1 MIDLHLQ
8 TQLQKR
14 KNPFGSSRVDHPF
27 QAHNDADN
35 VFSKEFHRI
44 QSTLKDIKQDINH
57 QSKGVVV
64 VGEPG
69 FGKTHLMMRLANSR
83 LKTNR
88 LLFIR
93 QPNNPDAVIY
103 HIYSRILESLI
114 RNIPRIN
121 YTQLEYLITNSC
133 TKIFEEIFVE
143 KPHLYLKKSSKKDRD
158 ILAEVENGNHLKLLT
173 FLSSNTR
180 AKRELWEHIENRA
193 YLWWVTNYSSAG
205 YAPEILKGIIKFCG
219 YRAIDYRSI
228 IREWLAM
235 NEVPQKYLDK
245 VRIASWNHNIDREE
259 VSLEALKIFGYL
271 SLLDEPLIIVFDQLE
286 GLGREY
292 NQNLLHSFG
301 EAIKEIFTHVPNS
314 LIILNLFPDRW
325 EQFQQEF
332 DDSIVDRISQ
342 CQVFLDR
349 PNEQQ
354 LKAILNEKSKSINVP
369 IEQLFT
375 PEEIQTILS
384 KKSVRSIIN
393 SAGDF
398 YNYKIHNIPLPEDL
412 KIEKNSINQL
422 PSNLNL
428 PSLVSDIKQIK
439 EAVLRI
445 SEKLEIESNI
455 ETNLEPKLYK
465 NGKKSLHQEHQNQT
479 NAYRILTNYLNQQY
493 HELEENYSE
502 SQIITS
508 SDDRGKL
515 EKIFES
521 LKIIQPSL
529 KLDFLTLDRKKK
541 IPDHLVIETSTQG
554 YAIGFLYYGGNAF
567 FSRMTNWNEL
577 ATKNSHLKFYLY
589 RDARGYQVSGEKSLA
604 ELEKFKNLE
613 NAEYIVLTKDERIIF
628 ELVYQII
635 VDIQNQDLEVELD
648 EALSII
654 FQRYSHHSLLK
665 IAYEVTGN
673 INN

>member
-1 MIDLHLQ
+1 MIDLNLQ
-8 TQLQKR
+8 AQLQKR

-27 QAHNDADN
+27 QVHNDADN

-64 VGEPG
+64 IGEPG

-114 RNIPRIN
+114 RSIPKIN
-121 YTQLEYLITNSC
+121 YTQLEYLIANSC
-133 TKIFEEIFVE
+133 ANIFQEIIVE
-143 KPHLYLKKSSKKDRD
+143 NPHLYLQKTSKKDRD
-158 ILAEVENGNHLKLLT
+158 ILAEVEHGNYLKLLT
-173 FLSSNTR
+173 YLSSDIKAR
-180 AKRELWEHIENRA
+180 RELWEHIENRV

-245 VRIASWNHNIDREE
+245 VRIASWNQSINREE

-332 DDSIVDRISQ
+332 DDSIIDRISQ
-342 CQVFLDR
+342 CQVFLHK
-349 PNEQQ
+349 PSEEQ
-354 LKAILNEKSKSINVP
+354 LKTILNEKSKSINIP
-369 IEQLFT
+369 IEQIFT
-375 PEEIQTILS
+375 PQEIQTILNRN
-384 KKSVRSIIN
+384 SVRGIIN
-393 SAGDF
+393 SAADF
-398 YNYKIHNIPLPEDL
+398 YNYKIHNIPLPEYLNVETRNTIKLQD
-412 KIEKNSINQL
+412 N
-422 PSNLNL
+422 SNLQ
-428 PSLVSDIKQIK
+428 SLASDIKQVK
-439 EAVLRI
+439 ELVLKI
-445 SEKLEIESNI
+445 AEKLDIESNL
-455 ETNLEPKLYK
+455 ETNSEAKVDK
-465 NGKKSLHQEHQNQT
+465 NGKTSIAQATQT
-479 NAYRILTNYLNQQY
+479 NADKIIIDYLNQQY

-508 SDDRGKL
+508 SDDQGKL
-515 EKIFES
+515 EKIFAS
-521 LKIIQPSL
+521 FKIIKPDI
-529 KLDFLTLDRKKK
+529 KLDFLALDKPKK
-541 IPDHLVIETSTQG
+541 IPDHLVIQTATLG
-554 YAIGFLYYGGNAF
+554 YAISFLYDGGNAF

-577 ATKNSHLKFYLY
+577 VVKNSHLNFYVY

-604 ELEKFKNLE
+604 ELDKFKNLD

-635 VDIQNQDLEVELD
+635 VDIQNQDLEVKLD
-648 EALSII
+648 EALLVVLK
-654 FQRYSHHSLLK
+654 RYSHHSLLK
-665 IAYEVTGN
+665 IAHKVIGN
-673 INN
+673 ISI

>member
-1 MIDLHLQ
+1 MIDLNLQ

-27 QAHNDADN
+27 QVHNDADN

-64 VGEPG
+64 IGEPG

-114 RNIPRIN
+114 RSIPKIN
-121 YTQLEYLITNSC
+121 YTQLEYLIANSC
-133 TKIFEEIFVE
+133 ANIFKEIIVE
-143 KPHLYLKKSSKKDRD
+143 NPHLYLQKTSKKDRD
-158 ILAEVENGNHLKLLT
+158 ILAAVEHGNYLKLLT
-173 FLSSNTR
+173 YLSSDTKAR
-180 AKRELWEHIENRA
+180 RELWEHIENRV

-219 YRAIDYRSI
+219 YRSIDYRCI

-235 NEVPQKYLDK
+235 NEVPQKYLDQ
-245 VRIASWNHNIDREE
+245 VRIASWNQSINREE

-314 LIILNLFPDRW
+314 LIIFNLFPDRW
-325 EQFQQEF
+325 EQWQQEF
-332 DDSIVDRISQ
+332 DDSIIDRISQ
-342 CQVFLDR
+342 CQVFLHK
-349 PNEQQ
+349 PSEQQ
-354 LKAILNEKSKSINVP
+354 LKAILNEKSKSINIP
-369 IEQLFT
+369 IEQIFT
-375 PEEIQTILS
+375 PQEIQTILNRN
-384 KKSVRSIIN
+384 SVRGIIN
-393 SAGDF
+393 SAADF
-398 YNYKIHNIPLPEDL
+398 YNYKIHGISLPEYL
-412 KIEKNSINQL
+412 NVETRNKIKLQEN
-422 PSNLNL
+422 SNLQ
-428 PSLVSDIKQIK
+428 SLASDIKQIK
-439 EAVLRI
+439 ELVLKI
-445 SEKLEIESNI
+445 AGKLDIESNL
-455 ETNLEPKLYK
+455 ETNLEAKVDK
-465 NGKKSLHQEHQNQT
+465 NGKTSITEATQT
-479 NAYRILTNYLNQQY
+479 NADKIITDYLNQQY

-521 LKIIQPSL
+521 FKIIKPDI
-529 KLDFLTLDRKKK
+529 KLDFLALDRPKK
-541 IPDHLVIETSTQG
+541 IPDHLVIQTTNLG
-554 YAIGFLYYGGNAF
+554 YAISFLYDAGNAF

-577 ATKNSHLKFYLY
+577 VLKNSHINFYMY
-589 RDARGYQVSGEKSLA
+589 REARVYQVSGEKSIA
-604 ELEKFKNLE
+604 ELDKFKNLD
-613 NAEYIVLTKDERIIF
+613 NAEYIIFTKDERIIF

-635 VDIQNQDLEVELD
+635 VDIQNQDLEVSLD
-648 EALSII
+648 EALLVVLK
-654 FQRYSHHSLLK
+654 RYSHHSLLK
-665 IAYEVTGN
+665 IAHKVIGN
-673 INN
+673 IKI

>member
-1 MIDLHLQ
+1 MIDLNLQ
-8 TQLQKR
+8 AQLQKR

-64 VGEPG
+64 IGEPG

-114 RNIPRIN
+114 RSIPKIN
-121 YTQLEYLITNSC
+121 YTQLEYLIANSC
-133 TKIFEEIFVE
+133 ANIFKEIIVE
-143 KPHLYLKKSSKKDRD
+143 NPHLYLAKVSKKDKN
-158 ILAEVENGNHLKLLT
+158 ILAEVENGNYLKLLT
-173 FLSSNTR
+173 YLSSDTKAR
-180 AKRELWEHIENRA
+180 RELWEHIENRV
-193 YLWWVTNYSSAG
+193 YLWWVTNYSRAG
-205 YAPEILKGIIKFCG
+205 YGPEILKGIIKFCG
-219 YRAIDYRSI
+219 YRSIDYRCI

-245 VRIASWNHNIDREE
+245 VRIASWHQSINREE

-332 DDSIVDRISQ
+332 DDSIIDRISQ
-342 CQVFLDR
+342 CQVLLQK
-349 PNEQQ
+349 PSEHQ
-354 LKAILNEKSKSINVP
+354 LKAILNEKSKSINIP
-369 IEQLFT
+369 IEQIFS
-375 PEEIQTILS
+375 PQEIQTILS
-384 KKSVRSIIN
+384 RNSVRGIIN
-393 SAGDF
+393 SAADF
-398 YNYKIHNIPLPEDL
+398 YNYKIHGISVPEYLNVDTNSTIKLQDNANI
-412 KIEKNSINQL
+412 Q
-422 PSNLNL
+422 
-428 PSLVSDIKQIK
+428 SLASDIKQIK
-439 EAVLRI
+439 ELVLKI
-445 SEKLEIESNI
+445 AGKLDIESNLEAKV
-455 ETNLEPKLYK
+455 ETN
-465 NGKKSLHQEHQNQT
+465 GKTSIAETTQT
-479 NAYRILTNYLNQQY
+479 NADKIIIDYLNQQY

-521 LKIIQPSL
+521 FKVIKPDI
-529 KLDFLTLDRKKK
+529 KLDFLALDRPKK
-541 IPDHLVIETSTQG
+541 IPDHLVIQTATLG
-554 YAIGFLYYGGNAF
+554 YAISFLYDGGNAF

-577 ATKNSHLKFYLY
+577 VVKNYHLNFYLY
-589 RDARGYQVSGEKSLA
+589 RDARGYQVSGERSLA
-604 ELEKFKNLE
+604 ELDKFKNLD
-613 NAEYIVLTKDERIIF
+613 NAEYIVFTKDERIIF

-635 VDIQNQDLEVELD
+635 VDIQNQDLEVSLER
-648 EALSII
+648 ALSVVLK
-654 FQRYSHHSLLK
+654 RYSHHSLLK
-665 IAYEVTGN
+665 IAHKVIGN
-673 INN
+673 IEI

>member
-1 MIDLHLQ
+1 MIDLNLQ
-8 TQLQKR
+8 AQLQKR

-64 VGEPG
+64 IGEPG

-114 RNIPRIN
+114 RSIPKIN
-121 YTQLEYLITNSC
+121 YTQLEYLIANSC
-133 TKIFEEIFVE
+133 ANIFKEILVE
-143 KPHLYLKKSSKKDRD
+143 NPHLYLKKTSQKDRN
-158 ILAEVENGNHLKLLT
+158 ILAEVEYGNYLKLLT
-173 FLSSNTR
+173 YLSSDTKAR
-180 AKRELWEHIENRA
+180 RELWEHIENRV

-219 YRAIDYRSI
+219 YRSIDYRCI

-245 VRIASWNHNIDREE
+245 VRIASWNQSINREE

-314 LIILNLFPDRW
+314 LIIFNLFPDRW
-325 EQFQQEF
+325 EQLQQEF
-332 DDSIVDRISQ
+332 DDSIIDRISQ
-342 CQVFLDR
+342 CQVFLQKPSD
-349 PNEQQ
+349 QQ
-354 LKAILNEKSKSINVP
+354 LKAILNEKSKSINIP
-369 IEQLFT
+369 IEQIFT
-375 PEEIQTILS
+375 PQEIQIILNRN
-384 KKSVRSIIN
+384 SVRGIIN
-393 SAGDF
+393 SAADF
-398 YNYKIHNIPLPEDL
+398 YNYKIHGIPLPEYL
-412 KIEKNSINQL
+412 NIETSNTIKLQDN
-422 PSNLNL
+422 SNLQ
-428 PSLVSDIKQIK
+428 SLASDIKQIK
-439 EAVLRI
+439 ELVIKIAG
-445 SEKLEIESNI
+445 KLDIESNL
-455 ETNLEPKLYK
+455 ETNLAAKVDQ
-465 NGKKSLHQEHQNQT
+465 NGKTSIPQTTQT
-479 NAYRILTNYLNQQY
+479 NADKIITDYLNHQY

-521 LKIIQPSL
+521 FKIIKPDI
-529 KLDFLTLDRKKK
+529 KLDFLALDRPKK
-541 IPDHLVIETSTQG
+541 IPDHLVIQTATLG
-554 YAIGFLYYGGNAF
+554 YAISFLYDGGNAF

-577 ATKNSHLKFYLY
+577 VVKNSHLNFYLY

-604 ELEKFKNLE
+604 ELDKFKNLE
-613 NAEYIVLTKDERIIF
+613 NAEYIVFTKDERIIF
-628 ELVYQII
+628 ELVYKMI
-635 VDIQNQDLEVELD
+635 VDIQNQDLEVSLD
-648 EALSII
+648 EALSVGLK
-654 FQRYSHHSLLK
+654 RYSHHSLLK
-665 IAYEVTGN
+665 IAHKVIGN
-673 INN
+673 ISI

>member
-1 MIDLHLQ
+1 MIDLNLQ
-8 TQLQKR
+8 AQLQKR

-27 QAHNDADN
+27 QVHNDADN

-64 VGEPG
+64 IGEPG

-114 RNIPRIN
+114 RSIPKIN
-121 YTQLEYLITNSC
+121 YTQLEYLIANSC
-133 TKIFEEIFVE
+133 ANIFKEIIVE
-143 KPHLYLKKSSKKDRD
+143 NPHLYLQKTSKKDRD
-158 ILAEVENGNHLKLLT
+158 ILAAVEHGNYLKLLT
-173 FLSSNTR
+173 YLSSDTKAR
-180 AKRELWEHIENRA
+180 RELWEHIENRV

-219 YRAIDYRSI
+219 YRSIDYRCI

-245 VRIASWNHNIDREE
+245 VRIASWNQSINREE

-314 LIILNLFPDRW
+314 LIIFNLFPDRW
-325 EQFQQEF
+325 EQWQQEF
-332 DDSIVDRISQ
+332 DDSIIDRISQ
-342 CQVFLDR
+342 CQVFLQK
-349 PNEQQ
+349 PSEQQ
-354 LKAILNEKSKSINVP
+354 LKAILNEKSKSINIP
-369 IEQLFT
+369 IEQIFT
-375 PEEIQTILS
+375 PQEIQTILNRN
-384 KKSVRSIIN
+384 SVRGIIN
-393 SAGDF
+393 SAADF
-398 YNYKIHNIPLPEDL
+398 YNYKIHGISLPEYL
-412 KIEKNSINQL
+412 NVETRNKIKLQEN
-422 PSNLNL
+422 SNLQ
-428 PSLVSDIKQIK
+428 SLGSDIKQIK
-439 EAVLRI
+439 ELVLKI
-445 SEKLEIESNI
+445 AGKLDIESNL
-455 ETNLEPKLYK
+455 ETNLEAKVDK
-465 NGKKSLHQEHQNQT
+465 NGKTSITEATQT
-479 NAYRILTNYLNQQY
+479 NADKIITDYLNQQY

-521 LKIIQPSL
+521 FKIIKPDI
-529 KLDFLTLDRKKK
+529 KLDFLALDRPKK
-541 IPDHLVIETSTQG
+541 IPDHLVIQTETLG
-554 YAIGFLYYGGNAF
+554 YAISFLYDAGNAF
-567 FSRMTNWNEL
+567 FARMTNWNEL
-577 ATKNSHLKFYLY
+577 VLKNSNINFYMY
-589 RDARGYQVSGEKSLA
+589 RDARVYQVSGEKSIA
-604 ELEKFKNLE
+604 ELDKFKNLD
-613 NAEYIVLTKDERIIF
+613 NAEYIIFTKDERIIF

-635 VDIQNQDLEVELD
+635 VDIQNQDLEVSLD
-648 EALSII
+648 EALLVVLK
-654 FQRYSHHSLLK
+654 RYSHHSLLK
-665 IAYEVTGN
+665 IAQKIIEN
-673 INN
+673 ISI